1 MNIININD
9 LSHSYVFAQKE
20 IKTLKNISLCINKG
34 EYISIVGK
42 NGCGKSTLVKHLY
55 SMVKSQLQHSTV
67 KIIKTYIKS
76 GKNAVWFFKIQI
88 INLFHR
94 L

>member
-20 IKTLKNISLCINKG
+20 IKTLKNISLYINKG

-42 NGCGKSTLVKHLY
+42 NGCGKSTIVKHL
-55 SMVKSQLQHSTV
+55 
-67 KIIKTYIKS
+67 
-76 GKNAVWFFKIQI
+76 NAF
-88 INLFHR
+88 
-94 L
+94 